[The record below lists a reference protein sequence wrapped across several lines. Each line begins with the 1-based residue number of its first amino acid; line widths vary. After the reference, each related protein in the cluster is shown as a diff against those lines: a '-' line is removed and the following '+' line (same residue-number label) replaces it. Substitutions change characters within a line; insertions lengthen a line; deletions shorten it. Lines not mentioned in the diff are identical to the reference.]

1 MRPRAI
7 WQASQKLIFIFDEK
21 YNYIENTMGLVIAI
35 LNWLG
40 LWVVCVQNSGESKL
54 KRGIESPTINGH
66 NLLLV
71 DRQISIRSIDIFYL

>member
-1 MRPRAI
+1 
-7 WQASQKLIFIFDEK
+7 
-21 YNYIENTMGLVIAI
+21 MGLTIAI